1 MTTDGYPTPILT
13 ESGTL
18 PPGVTFH
25 SNGNGTA
32 TLSGTPTATGTY
44 SIGLHA
50 ANGIGTNAAQSFTL
64 TVNQAPSI
72 TSASSST
79 FTVGAAGSFSIT
91 STGYPLPTIT
101 ESGALPSGVTF
112 TDNGNGTATLSG
124 TPRTGA
130 GGVYDISITAS
141 NDVTPAGS
149 QAFTLTVDEA
159 SSITSASATTFTVG
173 SSGTFTVT
181 TAHEYPSPPAISLT
195 GGSLPPGVT
204 FTDNND
210 GTATLSGTPPP
221 GTGGVYHLSI
231 TAANG
236 ISPSDVQ
243 SLALT
248 VDQAPSIGSG
258 ASATFTVGSDGTF
271 SVIATGYPTPAL
283 TEAGALPDG
292 VIFIDNGDGTATLSG
307 TPAVGAGGVY
317 SIRVIASNGVG
328 TSVVQA
334 FTLTVD
340 EAASITS
347 ASSTIFSVGSAGSFS
362 VATTGYPTP
371 VLTMTAGTLPDG
383 VTFVDNGDGTAT
395 LSGSPVAGA
404 GGTYPITV
412 SASNGVGLAASQPFT
427 LTVDEASVITSAAS
441 ATLTVGTAGTFTVT
455 TAHQFP
461 SPPTIS
467 ITSGSLPAGV
477 TFVDNGDGTA
487 TLSGTPAAGTGGVY
501 DLSITASNGT
511 GAPSVQAFTLT
522 VEEATSFASPT
533 STAFTVGSAGSFLFT
548 TAGYPIPTLTQTA
561 GTLPAGVTFVDNG
574 DGTATLSGTPTTG
587 TGGVYDL
594 SVTAS
599 NGIGAPALQAFVLTV
614 DEAPS
619 FSSAGQVTFTAGT
632 QGSFVV
638 TTIGFPT
645 LALTETGVLP
655 SGVTFVDNGD
665 GTATLSGSPATG
677 SGGVYD
683 LSVTGSNGSGGHIV
697 QPFTITV
704 DEAPAITSSPGATFT
719 VGSAG
724 TFSVTTTGYPTPAL
738 TPTAGTLPAG
748 VTFVDNGD
756 GTATLSG
763 VPVAGTGG
771 AYPVTF
777 TASNG
782 VGQVASQPFTLT
794 VDEPTV
800 ITSAASE
807 TFTVG
812 TAGTFAV
819 STAHEYPPPSISI
832 TTGTLPAGVTFV
844 DNEDGTATLSGA
856 PVTGT
861 GGIYQVTITASN
873 GVGMPASQPF
883 TLTVDERSNI
893 TSGTSTTFTVGTA
906 GTFTVTTSQGYPTQP
921 AISLTGGT
929 LPAGVNF
936 VDNGDGTAT
945 LSGKPATGT
954 AGVYNLTIEASNGV
968 GTPAIESLKLTVDEA
983 PSPSTSSSAQ
993 NTFSITSADGTT
1005 FTVGSRGT
1013 FSVTTSGDPPVSLAE
1028 SGALPAGVIFTD
1040 NGDGTATLSGKPA
1053 KGTAGLFNLSI
1064 TASSISGPHAVQA
1077 FTLTVDEAPSI
1088 TSAPK
1093 ATFTVG
1099 TAGSF
1104 TVTTSSTEHPAGP
1117 SLSEAGTLPAGITF
1131 RDNHNGTATISGVA
1145 TAGISGVYKLIVR
1158 ASNGVA
1164 PDAAQHFSLTMRGT
1178 LAQLPGYWLAAANG
1192 AVFAF
1197 GDAKFAG
1204 APDAKQLVKPVVS
1217 IAATPDGKGYW
1228 LAAANGAVFAFGDAK
1243 FAGAPDAKQL
1253 VKPVVSIAATPD
1265 GKGYW
1270 LAAANGAVFA
1280 FGDAKF
1286 AGAPDAKQ
1294 LVKPVVS
1301 IAATPDG
1308 KGYWL
1313 AAANGAVFAFGDAK
1327 FAGAPDAKQLVKPV
1341 VSIAATP
1348 DGKGYWLAA
1357 ANGAVFAFGD
1367 AKFAGA
1373 PDAKQLVKPVVS
1385 IAATPDGKGYWL
1397 AAANGAVFAFGDAKF
1412 AGAPD
1417 AKQLVKPI
1425 VGTV

>member
-1 MTTDGYPTPILT
+1 M
-13 ESGTL
+13 
-18 PPGVTFH
+18 
-25 SNGNGTA
+25 
-32 TLSGTPTATGTY
+32 
-44 SIGLHA
+44 
-50 ANGIGTNAAQSFTL
+50 
-64 TVNQAPSI
+64 
-72 TSASSST
+72 
-79 FTVGAAGSFSIT
+79 
-91 STGYPLPTIT
+91 
-101 ESGALPSGVTF
+101 
-112 TDNGNGTATLSG
+112 
-124 TPRTGA
+124 
-130 GGVYDISITAS
+130 
-141 NDVTPAGS
+141 
-149 QAFTLTVDEA
+149 
-159 SSITSASATTFTVG
+159 
-173 SSGTFTVT
+173 
-181 TAHEYPSPPAISLT
+181 
-195 GGSLPPGVT
+195 
-204 FTDNND
+204 
-210 GTATLSGTPPP
+210 
-221 GTGGVYHLSI
+221 
-231 TAANG
+231 
-236 ISPSDVQ
+236 
-243 SLALT
+243 
-248 VDQAPSIGSG
+248 
-258 ASATFTVGSDGTF
+258 
-271 SVIATGYPTPAL
+271 
-283 TEAGALPDG
+283 
-292 VIFIDNGDGTATLSG
+292 
-307 TPAVGAGGVY
+307 
-317 SIRVIASNGVG
+317 
-328 TSVVQA
+328 
-334 FTLTVD
+334 
-340 EAASITS
+340 
-347 ASSTIFSVGSAGSFS
+347 
-362 VATTGYPTP
+362 
-371 VLTMTAGTLPDG
+371 
-383 VTFVDNGDGTAT
+383 
-395 LSGSPVAGA
+395 
-404 GGTYPITV
+404 
-412 SASNGVGLAASQPFT
+412 
-427 LTVDEASVITSAAS
+427 
-441 ATLTVGTAGTFTVT
+441 
-455 TAHQFP
+455 
-461 SPPTIS
+461 
-467 ITSGSLPAGV
+467 
-477 TFVDNGDGTA
+477 
-487 TLSGTPAAGTGGVY
+487 
-501 DLSITASNGT
+501 
-511 GAPSVQAFTLT
+511 
-522 VEEATSFASPT
+522 
-533 STAFTVGSAGSFLFT
+533 
-548 TAGYPIPTLTQTA
+548 
-561 GTLPAGVTFVDNG
+561 
-574 DGTATLSGTPTTG
+574 
-587 TGGVYDL
+587 
-594 SVTAS
+594 
-599 NGIGAPALQAFVLTV
+599 
-614 DEAPS
+614 
-619 FSSAGQVTFTAGT
+619 
-632 QGSFVV
+632 
-638 TTIGFPT
+638 
-645 LALTETGVLP
+645 
-655 SGVTFVDNGD
+655 
-665 GTATLSGSPATG
+665 
-677 SGGVYD
+677 
-683 LSVTGSNGSGGHIV
+683 
-697 QPFTITV
+697 
-704 DEAPAITSSPGATFT
+704 
-719 VGSAG
+719 
-724 TFSVTTTGYPTPAL
+724 

-763 VPVAGTGG
+763 VPAAGTGG
-771 AYPVTF
+771 LYPVTF

-782 VGQVASQPFTLT
+782 VGQAASQPFTLT
-794 VDEPTV
+794 VDEPTA

-844 DNEDGTATLSGA
+844 DNGDGTATLSGA
-856 PVTGT
+856 PVAGT

-883 TLTVDERSNI
+883 TLTVDERSVI

-983 PSPSTSSSAQ
+983 PSPSTSPSAQ

-1053 KGTAGLFNLSI
+1053 KGTDGLFNLSI

-1104 TVTTSSTEHPAGP
+1104 TVTTSSTEHPADP

-1145 TAGISGVYKLIVR
+1145 TAGISGVYKLIVT
-1158 ASNGVA
+1158 
-1164 PDAAQHFSLTMRGT
+1164 SLERGRSRRRPAF
-1178 LAQLPGYWLAAANG
+1178 LADGERNAGPAPGYWLAAANG

-1425 VGTV
+1425 VGTA